1 MEEREENFDGLLL
14 KEFFPKRQ
22 SVEVKGECRMNYKT
36 IKVAFE
42 EGIATVTFNRPE
54 KLNAMS
60 EEFLTEM
67 NDFMDSLTADE
78 ETRVV
83 ILTGA
88 GKAFIAGADV
98 TVMQNMTPLEAAD
111 YAFHTTE
118 IYRKM
123 ENSGKVFIAAI
134 NGYAF
139 GGGCEMTLA
148 CDLRIASEK
157 ARFGLPEVGLGIF
170 PGGGGTQRLPRLIG
184 MAKAKEL
191 IFSAETF
198 KADKAKELGLVSQVV
213 PPEELMPAAREV
225 AAKILKNSKVGVE
238 LAKQSMNYGVQVDM
252 YSAINQEKN
261 LFAMCFG
268 TEEQRKRM
276 DDFVNKK

>member
-1 MEEREENFDGLLL
+1 
-14 KEFFPKRQ
+14 
-22 SVEVKGECRMNYKT
+22 
-36 IKVAFE
+36 
-42 EGIATVTFNRPE
+42 
-54 KLNAMS
+54 
-60 EEFLTEM
+60 
-67 NDFMDSLTADE
+67 
-78 ETRVV
+78 
-83 ILTGA
+83 
-88 GKAFIAGADV
+88 
-98 TVMQNMTPLEAAD
+98 
-111 YAFHTTE
+111 
-118 IYRKM
+118 
-123 ENSGKVFIAAI
+123 
-134 NGYAF
+134 
-139 GGGCEMTLA
+139 MTLA

-213 PPEELMPAAREV
+213 SPEELMPAAREV

>member
-1 MEEREENFDGLLL
+1 MEY
-14 KEFFPKRQ
+14 Q
-22 SVEVKGECRMNYKT
+22 T
-36 IKVAFE
+36 IKVEKE
-42 EGIATVTFNRPE
+42 EQIIMLIFNRSE

-60 EEFLTEM
+60 DEFLTEM
-67 NDFMDSLTADE
+67 NDFMDRLESDT

-88 GKAFIAGADV
+88 GKAFIAGADISL
-98 TVMQNMTPLEAAD
+98 MKDMTPIEAAE
-111 YAFHTTE
+111 YAHHTTE

-123 ENSGKVFIAAI
+123 ENSDKVFVAAV

-157 ARFGLPEVGLGIF
+157 ARFGLPETSLGIF

-191 IFSAETF
+191 IFLAETF
-198 KADKAKELGLVSQVV
+198 KAEKAKEIGLVSSIVA
-213 PPEELMPAAREV
+213 PEELLAV
-225 AAKILKNSKVGVE
+225 AKELAVKIVKNSKVGIA
-238 LAKQSMNYGVQVDM
+238 LAKQSMNYGAQVDM

-261 LFAMCFG
+261 LFGLCFG
-268 TEEQRKRM
+268 TEDQRQRM

>member
-1 MEEREENFDGLLL
+1 MEY
-14 KEFFPKRQ
+14 Q
-22 SVEVKGECRMNYKT
+22 T
-36 IKVAFE
+36 IKVE
-42 EGIATVTFNRPE
+42 KEDQIITLIFNRPE

-60 EEFLTEM
+60 DEFLTEM
-67 NDFMDSLTADE
+67 NDFMDQLESDT

-88 GKAFIAGADV
+88 GKAFIAGADISL
-98 TVMQNMTPLEAAD
+98 MKDMTPIEAAD
-111 YAFHTTE
+111 YAHHTTE

-123 ENSGKVFIAAI
+123 ESSDKVFIAAI

-157 ARFGLPEVGLGIF
+157 ARFGLPETSLGIF

-191 IFSAETF
+191 IFLAETF
-198 KADKAKELGLVSQVV
+198 KAERAKEVGLVSSVVAPEELSGAAKELA
-213 PPEELMPAAREV
+213 E
-225 AAKILKNSKVGVE
+225 KIIKNSRTGIA
-238 LAKQSMNYGVQVDM
+238 LAKQSMNYGAQVDM

-261 LFAMCFG
+261 LFGLCFG
-268 TEEQRKRM
+268 TEDQRQRM
-276 DDFVNKK
+276 DDFVNKR

>member
-157 ARFGLPEVGLGIF
+157 ARFGLPEGRAGNL
-170 PGGGGTQRLPRLIG
+170 PGRWRN
-184 MAKAKEL
+184 
-191 IFSAETF
+191 SAPSA
-198 KADKAKELGLVSQVV
+198 ADRNGKGERA
-213 PPEELMPAAREV
+213 
-225 AAKILKNSKVGVE
+225 
-238 LAKQSMNYGVQVDM
+238 D
-252 YSAINQEKN
+252 
-261 LFAMCFG
+261 LFG
-268 TEEQRKRM
+268 R
-276 DDFVNKK
+276 DI